1 MSPQEAKRTEIWAN
15 KSKLEQ
21 KNAPKRAKQ
30 KRKIEKTVNKSKKTE
45 NSRKVQTNEPKRAK
59 RAKKSQKKQQEH
71 KWAEMIRFFCVLLFL
86 N

>member
-1 MSPQEAKRTEIWAN
+1 MSPEEAKRTEIWAN
-15 KSKLEQ
+15 KSKHEQ
-21 KNAPKRAKQ
+21 KNAPKR
-30 KRKIEKTVNKSKKTE
+30 SKKTE
-45 NSRKVQTNEPKRAK
+45 NSRKVQTNEPK

>member
-1 MSPQEAKRTEIWAN
+1 MSPEEAKRTEIWAN
-15 KSKLEQ
+15 KSKHEQ

-59 RAKKSQKKQQEH
+59 KSQKKQQEH

>member
-1 MSPQEAKRTEIWAN
+1 MSPEEAKRTEIWAN
-15 KSKLEQ
+15 KSKHEQ

-59 RAKKSQKKQQEH
+59 KSQKKPTRAQMGRNDQ
-71 KWAEMIRFFCVLLFL
+71 IFL
-86 N
+86 CFIVS